1 MEKMVVFIAFIAF
14 LFLAFLVSRLGMSA
28 GRKKKFYRMLA
39 QRYGG
44 NVASRFM
51 YPKLWFRYGAAMGYL
66 KSARHRQYREQ
77 TVLTLTWPD
86 KKLRFD
92 VSTQD
97 HYVGTYRNSESI
109 DAKEQGFIREFKIQT
124 NDSVDT
130 GRMLSHGVRWKI
142 EQLAGQLGNDS
153 VLVSLASGKLKI
165 VKPGLVREFQQL
177 DDLVRMGLELHD
189 QLLLTKSEGI
199 DFIDDAEAK
208 ILGDVKCPICSEEV
222 MEEMVIC
229 LRCKTPHCRD
239 CWQYNGH
246 CATFA
251 CNETRYY
258 YAGGGAPAR

>member
-1 MEKMVVFIAFIAF
+1 MVFLAFIAFI
-14 LFLAFLVSRLGMSA
+14 FLAILVSRVGLSA

-44 NVASRFM
+44 NVSSRIV
-51 YPKLWFRYGAAMGYL
+51 YPRLWFRYGSAMGYL
-66 KSARHRQYREQ
+66 KSSRNRQHREQ

-92 VSTQD
+92 VASPD
-97 HYVGTYRNSESI
+97 HYVPTYRSSEPI
-109 DAKEQGFIREFKIQT
+109 DAKEQGFTREFTVQS
-124 NDSVDT
+124 NNAEDT
-130 GRMLSHGVRWKI
+130 RRMLSHGVRWKI
-142 EQLAGQLGNDS
+142 EQLAAQLGNDS
-153 VLVSLASGKLKI
+153 VLVSLASGKVKI
-165 VKPGLVREFQQL
+165 TKPGLVREFQQL
-177 DDLVRMGLELHD
+177 DDMVRMGLELHD

-258 YAGGGAPAR
+258 YAGGGAHVRDSR